1 MERTVYPRFAPLLR
15 YPRADLGP
23 ALQAC
28 AQALPGDAGAAREAF
43 AAGAS
48 GLQALAPTRR
58 EELFLKSFEL
68 QAICSLEIG
77 YARFGED
84 YKRGVFLA
92 GLKQEHRAASHDCGD
107 ELPDHL
113 ANVLELLPALAE
125 ELRRDLV
132 EQVLIPALRA
142 MLEDFDEPRL
152 RARLDA
158 LKARGEL
165 VMQED
170 LHFSN
175 PYRHLLHALL
185 LLLEADYPGVPARR
199 AGRAGENFI
208 PIHDRSG
215 AVELGA

>member
-1 MERTVYPRFAPLLR
+1 MHTDRYPGLAPLLR
-15 YPRADLGP
+15 YPRSGFALALRDATAALRDAP
-23 ALQAC
+23 ARCAQDFAQG
-28 AQALPGDAGAAREAF
+28 AQALA
-43 AAGAS
+43 
-48 GLQALAPTRR
+48 ALAPTAR
-58 EELFLKSFEL
+58 EELFLKTFEL

-77 YARFGED
+77 YTRFGED
-84 YKRGVFLA
+84 YKRGLFLA
-92 GLKQEHRAASHDCGD
+92 GLKQEHQRVEHDCGD

-113 ANVLELLPALAE
+113 GNVLELLPLLDEA
-125 ELRRDLV
+125 LRRDLA

-142 MLEDFDEPRL
+142 MLADFDEARL

-165 VMQED
+165 VMQEA

-175 PYRHLLHALL
+175 PYRWLLHALL
-185 LLLEADYPGVPARR
+185 CLLEADYPDVPARR
-199 AGRAGENFI
+199 SGRAAENFI

>member
-1 MERTVYPRFAPLLR
+1 MELALYPRFAPLLR
-15 YPRADLGP
+15 YPHAGIEQAID
-23 ALQAC
+23 AC
-28 AQALPGDAGAAREAF
+28 AQALRAAPAACRDAFAPGAAALRH
-43 AAGAS
+43 
-48 GLQALAPTRR
+48 LAPVRR

-84 YKRGVFLA
+84 YKRGLFLA

-165 VMQED
+165 VMQEE

-175 PYRHLLHALL
+175 PYRGLLQALL
-185 LLLEADYPGVPARR
+185 VLLEFDYPDVPARR
-199 AGRAGENFI
+199 AGRAGDNFI